1 MFVFRTHRCTSRS
14 FTYFSLSLADDRK
27 ILKKISVD
35 LFFDLV
41 PTRLI
46 YLRKFLLE
54 INELKWCHFLSP
66 IFLSF
71 GPPYYLLGD
80 KQGKKNGT
88 RTSKPLPGFK
98 KQRNFFEQD
107 RRLPSATELNS
118 VTDDAERRTR
128 IAVCQTASVEATGV
142 VVDRRGKVL
151 ATDLVLFVSVAAC
164 AIHKLRI
171 NLCVRACTSW
181 TWIEMDDFYFKSG
194 DTVSLNSPRQPASI
208 ELSLFHGLVTSVRTP
223 NPAPA
228 LMRVAPSFY
237 CTLIAF
243 PLSSCDIGAA
253 ERHLNPLTVGASPLR
268 RLPATEDDIK
278 KTRRQ
283 IDDNLQPP
291 IERTRSFNRFPMAST
306 DGQSIILRFA
316 SSATTK
322 WIQPNFR
329 PIGRKWSCSSNSSKW
344 LRWKPGKKKIESTT
358 I

>member
-142 VVDRRGKVL
+142 EVERPARKSARHRPGP
-151 ATDLVLFVSVAAC
+151 FC
-164 AIHKLRI
+164 IGG
-171 NLCVRACTSW
+171 CVRDSQAKDQFMCASVYELDLNRNGRFLFQKWRHSKPEFTTTTGIHW
-181 TWIEMDDFYFKSG
+181 VEL
-194 DTVSLNSPRQPASI
+194 VS
-208 ELSLFHGLVTSVRTP
+208 
-223 NPAPA
+223 
-228 LMRVAPSFY
+228 
-237 CTLIAF
+237 
-243 PLSSCDIGAA
+243 
-253 ERHLNPLTVGASPLR
+253 
-268 RLPATEDDIK
+268 
-278 KTRRQ
+278 
-283 IDDNLQPP
+283 
-291 IERTRSFNRFPMAST
+291 RTRDVRQDTQPCSCFNAGCSFFLLYFNRIST
-306 DGQSIILRFA
+306 FELWHRSRRA
-316 SSATTK
+316 
-322 WIQPNFR
+322 P
-329 PIGRKWSCSSNSSKW
+329 P
-344 LRWKPGKKKIESTT
+344 
-358 I
+358 